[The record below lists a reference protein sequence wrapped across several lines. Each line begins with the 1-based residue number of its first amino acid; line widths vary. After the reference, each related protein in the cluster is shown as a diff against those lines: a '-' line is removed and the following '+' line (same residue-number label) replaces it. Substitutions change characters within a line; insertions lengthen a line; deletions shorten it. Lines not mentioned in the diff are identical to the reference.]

1 MISNAPTP
9 TLSCGPIGLR
19 SIRLRDGN
27 AWRTVRN
34 RNRAW
39 LTPWDATSPMG
50 SVDVPPTFAAMA
62 RSLRAEARAGRTLPW
77 VITYQDRLIGQLTV
91 GGIAY
96 GSLRSA
102 HAGYWVDQ
110 QFAGHGIAPTAVA
123 LGADYCFFGLGLH
136 RVEIN
141 LRPEN
146 AASRRVVEKLGFRYE
161 GYRRRY
167 IHIDG
172 DWRDHYAFALVRED
186 VPEGVLRRWVAG
198 RVPPDAATV
207 PPEDRMPV

>member
-102 HAGYWVDQ
+102 AHMLATGWISNSPGTVS
-110 QFAGHGIAPTAVA
+110 HRPPSLWAPTT
-123 LGADYCFFGLGLH
+123 
-136 RVEIN
+136 
-141 LRPEN
+141 
-146 AASRRVVEKLGFRYE
+146 ASLAWDCTE
-161 GYRRRY
+161 
-167 IHIDG
+167 
-172 DWRDHYAFALVRED
+172 WRSTCGPKMRH
-186 VPEGVLRRWVAG
+186 
-198 RVPPDAATV
+198 PDALSRNSASDMRASVSVICTLMARG
-207 PPEDRMPV
+207 EIT